1 MAATDAISRVFGI
14 IMVVLYF
21 ILGTTFIFY
30 TPENVPDHYAKPF
43 GVLLYV
49 YGVVRAYKYYRK
61 HFA

>member
-1 MAATDAISRVFGI
+1 
-14 IMVVLYF
+14 MVVLYF